1 MTKTYLGGGGFVGNG
16 IVLSGG
22 KGIVE
27 SGGSGIV
34 WSGGRGMSSS
44 GSAGR
49 CRGGGGLSGRGIGLS
64 MGIMSTTSPL
74 VTSGDELLLLR
85 SSSPLPLQEKNQH
98 LHGK

>member
-1 MTKTYLGGGGFVGNG
+1 M
-16 IVLSGG
+16 
-22 KGIVE
+22 E

-49 CRGGGGLSGRGIGLS
+49 CRGGGGLSGRGMGLS
-64 MGIMSTTSPL
+64 MGIMSTASPL
-74 VTSGDELLLLR
+74 VTSGDELLLLP

-98 LHGK
+98 LHREISKIISVNCYCQHLNIKE